1 MADGQPLRYLTK
13 ILKKVHQQFL
23 VDAHTASLPSKTITL
38 WIECKIGGQNYLFRC
53 LKNRLYYQM
62 VKMLFLFLRYWHH
75 VTQTPVLI
83 GFHLE
88 MKLILHET
96 SWKRIVRPILLKQGE
111 TLFHHVSEI
120 PVHTMKQHETFQKH
134 DPVSSCIWN
143 VSWCFI
149 GVHRALR
156 QYSSFPGLMPRDS
169 T

>member
-1 MADGQPLRYLTK
+1 MQDVAVFFVLYVSYGHGRWSAYEVSEKNP
-13 ILKKVHQQFL
+13 KKVHQQFL

-38 WIECKIGGQNYLFRC
+38 WINCKIGGQNYLFRC

-96 SWKRIVRPILLKQGE
+96 S
-111 TLFHHVSEI
+111 
-120 PVHTMKQHETFQKH
+120 
-134 DPVSSCIWN
+134 
-143 VSWCFI
+143 
-149 GVHRALR
+149 
-156 QYSSFPGLMPRDS
+156 
-169 T
+169 